1 MGERVRPGNV
11 RRFGTVW
18 NSRVPLFGAA
28 YRSKDGP
35 GWPRRG
41 RCAPASTMATIRSIA
56 KIVRRPMRFTP
67 EPHRPANAVHSR
79 TSYWNATPSG
89 SFCRRNNPGG
99 EAAGR
104 IVAGPAAGPL
114 TCPDR
119 AARRQDRDRQSS
131 EFYRAAP
138 LKHGLSKRGPGG

>member
-35 GWPRRG
+35 GWPRPGSLR
-41 RCAPASTMATIRSIA
+41 TSIHDGDNQ
-56 KIVRRPMRFTP
+56 K
-67 EPHRPANAVHSR
+67 HRKDCSPANAVHSR